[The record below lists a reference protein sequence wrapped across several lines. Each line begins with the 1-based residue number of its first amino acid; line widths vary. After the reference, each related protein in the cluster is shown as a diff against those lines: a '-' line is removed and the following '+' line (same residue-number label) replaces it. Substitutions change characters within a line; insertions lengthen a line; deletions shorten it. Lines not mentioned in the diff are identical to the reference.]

1 MVDLVDLKA
10 LSIKLKKDFAQ
21 NFKEGDCTLP
31 IEFKEKVKRI
41 NSFSLIYDD
50 YTVVFSGN
58 GANSLNSYIPNQLF
72 YVAAFFADYTKELF
86 KYKELTLGILSNA
99 GLQRDSY
106 QSFFTD
112 ERDNGKRHLKENNDR
127 FAQYLEQ
134 QNIQNPNKSYLLKF
148 VTDYDWWGGAK
159 TIDRNDFY
167 NSGVLSTIGVTASSN
182 STLANICGFLAENPD
197 CLSLL
202 NNHNRFEPIEKDGQD
217 EVISLPDCE
226 IIHKDG
232 KWLFKFRFPYK
243 KEDFMKETFLTEE
256 ETDEIITILK
266 RNKNIILQGAPG
278 VGKTWTAK
286 RIAYLMMGGVDE
298 DRIQTVQFH
307 QTYSY
312 DSFIEGYRPDEGSFH
327 LEPGVFRDFC
337 KKAAEDEYKRDY
349 FFIIDE
355 INRGN
360 ISKIMGE
367 VLSLIEVGYR
377 GKEHSMKLSYNSEFY
392 VPENLYIIGMMNTAD
407 RSLSIIDYALRR
419 RFAFIS
425 MTPKFDSEGF
435 KSFNSAIHNPKYKK
449 VIDAV
454 IDLNKEISDDPA
466 LGKGFEIGHSYFCL
480 KNEVKDTEL
489 LTILKYQIIPMI
501 REYWFD
507 NPSKAEE
514 EAKKLLE
521 SVK

>member
-1 MVDLVDLKA
+1 MERTDLFKA
-10 LSIKLKKDFAQ
+10 LDKFTERLTSQTYLDTYREQGRSSLLKD
-21 NFKEGDCTLP
+21 GLGT
-31 IEFKEKVKRI
+31 R
-41 NSFSLIYDD
+41 
-50 YTVVFSGN
+50 
-58 GANSLNSYIPNQLF
+58 ANSIWKMAEYVVLYIDDKNDTPIDNYLKGWAELCKNYKNQFLIIEVKDGEWEMYDSNGNFLGDNGFIIQHLNDLAEQKQIIDNDSEP
-72 YVAAFFADYTKELF
+72 TKE
-86 KYKELTLGILSNA
+86 
-99 GLQRDSY
+99 
-106 QSFFTD
+106 
-112 ERDNGKRHLKENNDR
+112 
-127 FAQYLEQ
+127 
-134 QNIQNPNKSYLLKF
+134 
-148 VTDYDWWGGAK
+148 
-159 TIDRNDFY
+159 
-167 NSGVLSTIGVTASSN
+167 SS
-182 STLANICGFLAENPD
+182 
-197 CLSLL
+197 
-202 NNHNRFEPIEKDGQD
+202 
-217 EVISLPDCE
+217 ISLPNCE
-226 IIHKDG
+226 VIHKNG
-232 KWLFKFRFPYK
+232 MFYFKFRFPYEK
-243 KEDFMKETFLTEE
+243 KDFMDETFLTED
-256 ETDEIITILK
+256 ETDEIVTILK

-327 LEPGVFRDFC
+327 LEPGVFRAFC

-425 MTPKFDSEGF
+425 MTPKFESEGF

-480 KNEVKDTEL
+480 KNEVKDAEL